1 MITDFLLNIIIIFAA
16 AIVIIAIG
24 NKVKIPGIVGFIV
37 TGIVIGPYGLGLI
50 QDVEIVNALADIGI
64 IFLLFAIGM
73 QFSFRSLYEMRKI
86 VLIGGTLQVV
96 GTILA
101 TMALTH
107 FFGVPLNQGI
117 FLGFLICHSS
127 TVITLKIY
135 QDRAEIESPQA
146 RATLG
151 ISIYQDIMTVPML
164 IALPLLAGQQSD
176 ITGSLIN
183 LGITLVLLLGLVF
196 VLSAYVIPKLMSRIT
211 GTRNTEIFLL
221 SIILVCFA
229 VTYITSS
236 IGLSVAL
243 GAFLAGITLSESEY
257 FHQAF
262 ASILPLREIFT
273 SFFFISIGML
283 INLWFVIKDPVL
295 IVALVIGVIVM
306 KTVIASLSTLAIG
319 YSLRTSVLSG
329 LALCNIGEF
338 AFILSIP
345 GTSYGLFTANQEQI
359 FLAVTVITMS
369 LTPFLIGAGPGT
381 ADFCCRQPVMARWN
395 GVTKSENKELETA
408 PVLQDHLVIV
418 GYGLNGRNLARAA
431 KAGRI
436 LYRIIDLNPETV
448 ENERKKGEP
457 IFFGDAT
464 NESILSYAQIETARV
479 LVIVINDPPSVRII
493 ANQARRMN
501 PDLYIIVRTRFL
513 SEVKP
518 LEELGADEVIPE
530 EFETSIEIFTR
541 VLKKY
546 LVPKPTIDGFVREV
560 RAGTYKMFRS
570 PHKSSA
576 ELLDLKVA
584 LPDSDITRLTVF
596 PESLVAGKSLRE
608 LNFRKDYGVTVLA
621 VRRNEEVMTNPDGDC
636 QLEPGDIVIVMGPPD
651 KIDRVFHIF
660 HPEGNTE

>member
-1 MITDFLLNIIIIFAA
+1 MITGYLLDIIIIFAA
-16 AIVIIAIG
+16 AILLIAIG
-24 NKVKIPGIVGFIV
+24 NRFKIPGIVGFIV

-50 QDVEIVNALADIGI
+50 QDIEIVDALSEIGI

-86 VLIGGTLQVV
+86 VIIGGTLQVV

-107 FFGVPLNQGI
+107 FFGVPFNQGI

-164 IALPLLAGQQSD
+164 IALPLLAGQTSD

-183 LGITLVLLLGLVF
+183 LGLTLVLLMGVVF
-196 VLSAYVIPKLMSRIT
+196 ALSAYVIPKLMTRIT
-211 GTRNTEIFLL
+211 GTRNPEIFLL
-221 SIILVCFA
+221 SIILICFV

-236 IGLSVAL
+236 IGLSIAL

-262 ASILPLREIFT
+262 ASILPIREIFT

-283 INLWFVIKDPVL
+283 INLWFLIKDPVL
-295 IVALVIGVIVM
+295 IVALVIGVLVL
-306 KTVIASLSTLAIG
+306 KTVIASISTIAIG
-319 YSLRTSVLSG
+319 YSLRTSLLSG

-345 GTSYGLFTANQEQI
+345 GTNYGLFTQGEEQV

-369 LTPFLIGAGPGT
+369 LTPFMISAGPKM
-381 ADFCCRQPVMARWN
+381 ADFCCRQPSMARFN
-395 GVTKSENKELETA
+395 GVTKEENKELATA
-408 PVLQDHLVIV
+408 PSLQDHLIII

-431 KAGRI
+431 KAGGI
-436 LYRIIDLNPETV
+436 PYRIIDLNPETV
-448 ENERKKGEP
+448 TQERKKGEP

-464 NESILSYAQIETARV
+464 NASILSYAQVEKARI
-479 LVIVINDPPSVRII
+479 LVIVINDPPSVRVIL
-493 ANQARRMN
+493 NLARQMN
-501 PDLYIIVRTRFL
+501 PQLYIIVRTRFL
-513 SEVKP
+513 SEVKT
-518 LEELGADEVIPE
+518 LQDLGADEVIPE

-546 LVPKPTIDGFVREV
+546 FVPKPTIDGFIREV
-560 RAGTYKMFRS
+560 RAGTYLMFRS
-570 PHKSSA
+570 PSTTGT
-576 ELLDLKVA
+576 ELSDLKVN

-596 PESLVAGKSLRE
+596 PESPVAGKSLKD
-608 LNFRKDYGVTVLA
+608 LNIRQHYGVSILA
-621 VRRNEEVMTNPDGDC
+621 IKRNGDILTNPDGDSL
-636 QLEPGDIVIVMGPPD
+636 LEPGDEVIVMGLPE
-651 KIDRVFHIF
+651 KIDQILHIF
-660 HPEGNTE
+660 HPDIKTE